1 MEFFRLEIHRQN
13 PWLKIWPLIP
23 LKKFDDWNEKSP
35 TIWKKK
41 KKKFSSNETLTQQ
54 VIKKQEES
62 PTQDV
67 KKVLWNYC

>member
-1 MEFFRLEIHRQN
+1 M
-13 PWLKIWPLIP
+13 
-23 LKKFDDWNEKSP
+23 KKVQPFE
-35 TIWKKK
+35 K

>member
-1 MEFFRLEIHRQN
+1 MTQN
-13 PWLKIWPLIP
+13 MTFDSI
-23 LKKFDDWNEKSP
+23 KKFDDWNEKSP
-35 TIWKKK
+35 TIWKK

>member
-23 LKKFDDWNEKSP
+23 LKNSMIEMKKVQPFE
-35 TIWKKK
+35 KK

>member
-1 MEFFRLEIHRQN
+1 MEFFRLDIHRQN

-23 LKKFDDWNEKSP
+23 LKNSMIEMKSP
-35 TIWKKK
+35 TIW